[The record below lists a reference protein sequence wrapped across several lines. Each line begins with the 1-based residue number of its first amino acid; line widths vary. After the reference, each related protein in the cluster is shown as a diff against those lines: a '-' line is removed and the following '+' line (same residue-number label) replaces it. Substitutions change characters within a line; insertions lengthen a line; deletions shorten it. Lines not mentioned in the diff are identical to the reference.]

1 MSVLFSFVLLAN
13 QDLLKKQQ
21 DVILLLQQIT
31 QPIPNQQLQI
41 LGTTY
46 DIVGNSNQYDNPI
59 LVQYYAGA
67 VQAGLV
73 QPKGTVYSSS
83 ISQLRKEV
91 SLLHRILLGAQ
102 NYQTFLATAAW
113 ARVHVN
119 EGQFVKAF
127 IGAVLQHPET
137 QGIILPPLYEIVPQ
151 YYFDARIIQQA
162 QNIAAQSAQQ
172 NTVQQQ
178 HTVQQVGQNTVVIPV
193 NYSSQLSNDEQQLS
207 YFTQDVGLA
216 NYYGYVNLAGY
227 LSQQKVCNNFKIIIH
242 ILLQLFYTNV
252 YTNGFYTNR

>member
-1 MSVLFSFVLLAN
+1 M
-13 QDLLKKQQ
+13 
-21 DVILLLQQIT
+21 LQHIT
-31 QPIPNQQLQI
+31 QEIPNEQLQI

-46 DIVGNSNQYDNPI
+46 DIQSNYQQYENPI
-59 LVQYYAGA
+59 LVKYYVGA

-73 QPKGTVYSSS
+73 QPKGTAYSNS
-83 ISQLRKEV
+83 ITQLRKEV
-91 SLLHRILLGAQ
+91 SLLHRILLGAK

-137 QGIILPPLYEIVPQ
+137 QGIVLPPLYEILPH
-151 YYFDARIIQQA
+151 YYFDARLIQE
-162 QNIAAQSAQQ
+162 
-172 NTVQQQ
+172 VQDIVAHGISYNQ
-178 HTVQQVGQNTVVIPV
+178 VVIPV
-193 NYSSQLSNDEQQLS
+193 NYSAQLSPSEQQLS

-227 LSQQKVCNNFKIIIH
+227 LLEVSVFHLIQI
-242 ILLQLFYTNV
+242 
-252 YTNGFYTNR
+252 